1 MTNKKIIY
9 FNLISI
15 AILLLY
21 MALHLYLAE
30 GGIQYI
36 QGSGGGFLYAKFDFF
51 GPHIIN
57 MNGDESRSLIS
68 PSILMSIL
76 LFFDFVFLLKYKF
89 SKQILLNIFFLI
101 LTFFFYHKFLND
113 LNSSLEVAVRS
124 NSFWLRELNFF
135 SYEFFDNIEKTD
147 VKGYNYSVF
156 PIIISIIYNASRLFS
171 RKEIPLQKN
180 YEIDTLK

>member
-9 FNLISI
+9 FNIISI

-30 GGIQYI
+30 GGIQYV

-51 GPHIIN
+51 GPHIIDI
-57 MNGDESRSLIS
+57 NGDESRSLIS

-76 LFFDFVFLLKYKF
+76 LFFNFVFILKYKF
-89 SKQILLNIFFLI
+89 SKQVLLNILFLI
-101 LTFFFYHKFLND
+101 LTLFFYHKFLND

-156 PIIISIIYNASRLFS
+156 PIIISIIYNASRLVS
-171 RKEIPLQKN
+171 RKETDDNKDCSFRAL
-180 YEIDTLK
+180 